1 MDTFITLLLGIL
13 FTALSYMAVPLLGL
27 MLNCGRY
34 EKTKAK
40 KIALWNSIIVG
51 SIFLILTSALTD
63 KVWKASPAFLYYW
76 INCSIL
82 TRKPIPTGVTMSN
95 TENDQSEIQHSFSR
109 EEDRQPSVL
118 TDHHRKTYLE
128 ELISKAAPTHQEP
141 VNNDTPKAPTP
152 SQEFLLREIQKK
164 LKQQEISHLSQMY
177 NEKLCSFKRNG
188 KIRWILTFCGF
199 TLVYF
204 GILMLGLDDPSI
216 GLTLILAAIFTAIH
230 FLINVSIFGW
240 LIQKKIATEREL
252 DQMKKKIEQ
261 LAKSL
266 NQ

>member
-51 SIFLILTSALTD
+51 FIYLILTSALTD

-82 TRKPIPTGVTMSN
+82 TRKPIPTGGTMSK
-95 TENDQSEIQHSFSR
+95 TVKAQSNIQQSF
-109 EEDRQPSVL
+109 
-118 TDHHRKTYLE
+118 
-128 ELISKAAPTHQEP
+128 AAPTTQEP
-141 VNNDTPKAPTP
+141 VTNPKPAPT
-152 SQEFLLREIQKK
+152 QEDVIRELQKQVK
-164 LKQQEISHLSQMY
+164 MQELSRLSQMY
-177 NEKLCSFKRNG
+177 HDKLSKFKRSNR
-188 KIRWILTFCGF
+188 IRWVLTFCGF
-199 TLVYF
+199 SIVYF
-204 GILMLGLDDPSI
+204 GILVNVFQDAEVGMVGL
-216 GLTLILAAIFTAIH
+216 LAIIFTAIH

-240 LIQKKIATEREL
+240 LIQRKIAADREL
-252 DQMKKKIEQ
+252 EQ
-261 LAKSL
+261 IKQRL
-266 NQ
+266 NKLEKA